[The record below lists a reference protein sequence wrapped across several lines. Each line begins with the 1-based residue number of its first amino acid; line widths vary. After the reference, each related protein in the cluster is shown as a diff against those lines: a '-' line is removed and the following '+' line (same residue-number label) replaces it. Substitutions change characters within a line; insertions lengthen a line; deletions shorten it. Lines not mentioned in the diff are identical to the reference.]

1 MKLRK
6 TPVQGQGFVRP
17 ETSMSDILV
26 RHKAESRIDSRLF
39 AERIGIK
46 HKTFIRSFRSTKPDC
61 VNWASFR
68 FKRSD

>member
-46 HKTFIRSFRSTKPDC
+46 HKKPLFAHSEAQ
-61 VNWASFR
+61 NRIA
-68 FKRSD
+68 